1 MENPVLKRAKDALDE
16 LSADSE
22 ARIRAEQREMALL
35 TYEAGLAKV
44 RREGREEGREEGRTK
59 GRTEALAQMLHRQL
73 TIKFG
78 DPPPAVAE
86 RLANASEAE
95 LTRWSERVL
104 SAETLAG
111 VFA

>member
-44 RREGREEGREEGRTK
+44 RREGREEGRTK
-59 GRTEALAQMLHRQL
+59 GRTEALAQMLHRQM

-104 SAETLAG
+104 SAETLDG